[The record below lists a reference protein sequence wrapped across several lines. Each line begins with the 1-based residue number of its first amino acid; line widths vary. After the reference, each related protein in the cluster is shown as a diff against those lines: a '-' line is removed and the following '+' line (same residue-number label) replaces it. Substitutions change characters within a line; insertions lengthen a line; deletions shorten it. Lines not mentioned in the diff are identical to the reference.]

1 MLKIWLTWLQP
12 SLGIL
17 GVVLVLASPLYS
29 LAAQKP
35 ITASRANKA
44 IPSKTIETELPLAGI
59 AATPDL
65 AVRQLAIGAM
75 NPTSDRSNVLAAKSR
90 QQSNRDA
97 LDSFLAPSISQA
109 AATKTTKP
117 KSVKRSV
124 TTTALARTVKT
135 KTTAPVSGLFIGN
148 SDVRVAT
155 RFSPNSTQAVQPI
168 ASGTEIGAPT
178 PLSAMMA
185 ASKVVDPYPVVRPE
199 LMQKLAKTPALATTP
214 VSQPL
219 NPIATIPSGMNK
231 VQSTLKPMA
240 TTVPSIANK
249 APQALKPTVT
259 TKVTRQVTHSLD
271 PIAKIPSGFHQEVP
285 HSLDPIAS
293 IPSGLQRLLGN
304 NLNND
309 RPVAPI
315 RVAKANV
322 AKANPLKAKSLLA
335 LNQLIAP
342 TTAPEIA
349 SGLTLK
355 LATAQ
360 AYTSVPK
367 FDIPGERLSSVT
379 LAKPATAVTSAKR
392 LQKPALI
399 ATVQR
404 KSNSVTLMTARRL
417 ESNPKSSWT
426 LIGQRNNLGGL
437 ILGSQPQTTLTSRIG
452 LEPTSEVKTTVADRL
467 SGIRQSPIN

>member
-1 MLKIWLTWLQP
+1 LKMLKIWLTWLQP
-12 SLGIL
+12 SLGVL
-17 GVVLVLASPLYS
+17 GIMLVLASPLYS

-35 ITASRANKA
+35 STVSRASKA
-44 IPSKTIETELPLAGI
+44 VRSNDPEVQLTGI

-75 NPTSDRSNVLAAKSR
+75 NQSSDRSNAVAAKSR

-97 LDSFLAPSISQA
+97 LDTFLAPSTSPVV
-109 AATKTTKP
+109 ATKPTKP
-117 KSVKRSV
+117 KFVKRSV
-124 TTTALARTVKT
+124 TSALARTVKT

-155 RFSPNSTQAVQPI
+155 RFSPNPNQAVQPI
-168 ASGTEIGAPT
+168 ALGTEIGAPT

-199 LMQKLAKTPALATTP
+199 LMQKLAKTPALATAP
-214 VSQPL
+214 VPQPL
-219 NPIATIPSGMNK
+219 NPIATMPSGMNK
-231 VQSTLKPMA
+231 VQPTLKPMA

-249 APQALKPTVT
+249 APQALKPTVA
-259 TKVTRQVTHSLD
+259 TKVTREVTHSLD

-285 HSLDPIAS
+285 HSLDPIAA

-309 RPVAPI
+309 RPVAPV
-315 RVAKANV
+315 RVAKASV
-322 AKANPLKAKSLLA
+322 AKAPLKANSLLA
-335 LNQLIAP
+335 LNQLITP

-349 SGLTLK
+349 SGATLK

-360 AYTSVPK
+360 AYASVPK
-367 FDIPGERLSSVT
+367 FDIPGERLSTVT
-379 LAKPATAVTSAKR
+379 LAKPATAVVSAKR
-392 LQKPALI
+392 LQKPALV

-404 KSNSVTLMTARRL
+404 KSNYVTLMTARRL

-437 ILGSQPQTTLTSRIG
+437 ILGSQPQTTLTSRIDMVS
-452 LEPTSEVKTTVADRL
+452 TSEFKTTSTNRF
-467 SGIRQSPIN
+467 SGIRPAPIN

>member
-12 SLGIL
+12 SLGVL
-17 GVVLVLASPLYS
+17 GVLLVLASPLYS

-35 ITASRANKA
+35 STVSRASKA
-44 IPSKTIETELPLAGI
+44 AQSNGTELQLTGI

-75 NPTSDRSNVLAAKSR
+75 TQHSDRSNQLAAKSR

-97 LDSFLAPSISQA
+97 LDSFLAPATSQVV
-109 AATKTTKP
+109 ATKTTKP
-117 KSVKRSV
+117 KFVKRSV
-124 TTTALARTVKT
+124 NSALARTVKT

-155 RFSPNSTQAVQPI
+155 RFSPNSTRAVQPI
-168 ASGTEIGAPT
+168 AASTEIGAPT

-199 LMQKLAKTPALATTP
+199 LMQKLAKTPALATAP
-214 VSQPL
+214 VPQPL
-219 NPIATIPSGMNK
+219 NPIAIMPSGMNK
-231 VQSTLKPMA
+231 VQPMA
-240 TTVPSIANK
+240 TTVPSIASK
-249 APQALKPTVT
+249 APQAIKPSVT
-259 TKVTRQVTHSLD
+259 TKVTREVTHSLD
-271 PIAKIPSGFHQEVP
+271 PIAKIPSGFHQAVP
-285 HSLDPIAS
+285 NSLDPIAS

-309 RPVAPI
+309 RPGTPV
-315 RVAKANV
+315 RVAKASV
-322 AKANPLKAKSLLA
+322 EKANPLRTNSLKANSLVA

-342 TTAPEIA
+342 TTAPEIV
-349 SGLTLK
+349 SGATLK

-367 FDIPGERLSSVT
+367 FDIPGERLSTVT
-379 LAKPATAVTSAKR
+379 LAKPATAVVSAKR
-392 LQKPALI
+392 LQKPALV

-404 KSNSVTLMTARRL
+404 KSNYVTLMTARRL
-417 ESNPKSSWT
+417 ESNPKASWT

-437 ILGSQPQTTLTSRIG
+437 ILGSQPQAALNSRIG
-452 LEPTSEVKTTVADRL
+452 LGPTTEVKTIGTARL